1 MVRDER
7 EEPPQGHR
15 EKELSVLDTKDTD
28 RMSTKTKQELQDA
41 WIRVRKAKQEAIEI
55 WARKTSE
62 AIRVTIMAKN
72 PKLTWIQISVL
83 EAGLPGYHKKLQ
95 SKRYMDE
102 NGTEATNDSE
112 AGCGQGRQ
120 PLSEILQ
127 LG

>member
-1 MVRDER
+1 MNAKSLLK
-7 EEPPQGHR
+7 GHR

-72 PKLTWIQISVL
+72 PKLTWRQVGVL
-83 EAGLPGYHKKLQ
+83 EAGLPGYHKKL
-95 SKRYMDE
+95 
-102 NGTEATNDSE
+102 
-112 AGCGQGRQ
+112 
-120 PLSEILQ
+120 
-127 LG
+127 